1 MSCPCHCYNPEDAFV
16 ADAATESVDSCADL
30 PPLVPAV
37 EVPRAWPKE
46 PWAVD
51 FFAGTHLSRS
61 TRGGGTEVIQ
71 PPLVPASGP
80 VPPPPAVAPQ
90 PLFSAW
96 DTKDFIDLYKT
107 KKRDLMTKKYQHH
120 IDDAIDDLLAL
131 CGDALKEEMRGA
143 IERADGI
150 EKLYVK
156 LYSYTKAKPTV
167 QHHGSYTDV
176 TGNWWT
182 SLEGCCASITT
193 TLGGVDVDFL
203 VRETHFLSQLAA
215 RIGDP
220 QHFII
225 SKRVGVP
232 VDYGSCRL
240 ITLTLWLEFW
250 PKGVTAERRI
260 KCSNP

>member
-1 MSCPCHCYNPEDAFV
+1 MSRPCHCYNPEDAFV
-16 ADAATESVDSCADL
+16 EDAATESVDSCADM

-37 EVPRAWPKE
+37 EAPPAWPTE

-61 TRGGGTEVIQ
+61 ARGGGTKVIQ

-80 VPPPPAVAPQ
+80 VPAPAVAPQ

-96 DTKDFIDLYKT
+96 DTKSFIDLYKT
-107 KKRDLMTKKYQHH
+107 KKRDRMTKEYQHH
-120 IDDAIDDLLAL
+120 IDDAINDLLAL
-131 CGDALKEEMRGA
+131 RGGALKKEMRGA

-150 EKLYVK
+150 EKLYIE

-167 QHHGSYTDV
+167 QHHGSYTDGD
-176 TGNWWT
+176 GNWWM
-182 SLEGCCASITT
+182 SLEGYCASITT

-203 VRETHFLSQLAA
+203 VRETHFLRQLTE

-225 SKRVGVP
+225 NKLIDVP
-232 VDYGSCRL
+232 VDYRNHRV
-240 ITLTLWLEFW
+240 IPLTLWLEFW
-250 PKGVTAERRI
+250 PKGVTLGRRI
-260 KCSNP
+260 QCSNP